1 MIWQHFKAQLEEKWN
16 EASRLT
22 SSSLMEMKSSGCCLD
37 RRLSMSC
44 AVVLSLA
51 STSTR
56 EPALGSAFSGVS
68 ADGGR
73 LLCAHLLFL
82 GATCERHLL
91 FLNAES
97 SASIC
102 QRFRLPPRALSEV
115 RPVIPSPAVL
125 LPRTDN
131 DVQRSSLA
139 DSVPTQHSRSSPPLF
154 IFDQDRERR

>member
-37 RRLSMSC
+37 RRVSMSC

-91 FLNAES
+91 FLKHGIIREHLSEIPFTSEGALRGPACDTITS
-97 SASIC
+97 SAS
-102 QRFRLPPRALSEV
+102 AK
-115 RPVIPSPAVL
+115 
-125 LPRTDN
+125 D
-131 DVQRSSLA
+131 
-139 DSVPTQHSRSSPPLF
+139 
-154 IFDQDRERR
+154 